1 MGRNERAARLGY
13 NSEMKRGIDDLLRE
27 ALKLPPEARA
37 ALAGSL
43 IDSLDG
49 KSDDDVET
57 AWDAEIARRLQEMK
71 EGQVALVPWT
81 EVRRRLIGQ

>member
-1 MGRNERAARLGY
+1 MRRSERTAGLGY
-13 NSEMKRGIDDLLRE
+13 NPGMKRGIDDLLKD

-49 KSDDDVET
+49 KSDDDFEA
-57 AWDAEIARRLQEMK
+57 AWDAEIARRLQEIK